1 MDELVGRSFGPYT
14 IMEKIG
20 EGGMSIVY
28 KGYQESL
35 NRYVAIKVLRSE
47 LAHDEEFIT
56 RFRRE
61 ALAVAKL
68 SHSNILHVYDAGEA
82 HGVYYIVMDYV
93 AGGSLKDLIA
103 KGPFE
108 MERAVSI
115 AIQLADALDHAH
127 EEQVIHR
134 DVKPSN
140 VLLARD
146 GRPLLTDFG
155 IARAFYESARL
166 TRTGTSIGTPEYM
179 SPEQAHG
186 QPADARADIYALGI
200 VLFEML
206 TGWVPFSAPTP
217 VATLYKH
224 VNDPPPPLR
233 QANADIPS
241 WLEAA
246 TNKALAKD
254 PDNRYQRAGDFA
266 EQLRQRRAPHKV
278 STHLLPRKK
287 TPTPARG
294 LTGAEKRRAKN
305 PVPLLLGAIG
315 VILLALVTG
324 GAYLLLG
331 GIGSDADV
339 KVSPTLVVLATSAA
353 PTQTLVPT
361 YTSTNTAAPS
371 PTVEPETSTPV
382 IIIITNT
389 REPLPTAAE
398 ASATPLPTT
407 APTLTPQP
415 TSTPEKTPVPSS
427 RPGVIADFE
436 TFGTWKRGDEP
447 NGTFTQS
454 NAQVHQGSYS
464 GKLTYSFGTSE
475 NDYVVFIHPR
485 SIGGQPTRITA
496 WVYGDGS
503 GHLLNVWIREKGG
516 QVWQVP
522 LGRITHS
529 GWQQM
534 KGALDVNQE
543 WPWAHIDGP
552 NNGRIDYP
560 VSFYALILDDNP
572 DPYTGNGTM
581 YIDELRADAE
591 VVAVPGGGGGEKRNP
606 TATSEAVAPAPP
618 TGRLDGN
625 IVFTVY
631 NAGIGSYTLYRV
643 NPDGSDLHALA
654 DYVHQPD
661 ISPNGKYIV
670 VDGIGGGK
678 DDLWSFKLDGS
689 DWRHLTQHPDD
700 HFPTWSPNDLVIA
713 FSSSRQGDGV
723 GRLYMDDAPISTDKT
738 EFIIGDYPVL
748 LPTWE
753 VVFSG
758 CDYGWGTGANCGLW
772 RASKGHAPAQITGTP
787 QDIPTDGTTDEV
799 LFLRPDGDN
808 WDIYRLPRTGGNPV
822 RLTDSPGRD
831 GPATYSPDGKT
842 IAFLSD
848 RSGTW
853 ALYTMNRQ
861 GGDTRKRLDLPMGAN
876 YDQAPLPWS
885 SERISWGPSPVG
897 PTPMPTEDTSV
908 LPAPQITF
916 PIPDDTFSVSKP
928 TVVKWTWSQQLAF
941 NQGFEV
947 RFWHTSESAPSGIA
961 PATAETQLE
970 VSFGLTRAYLKY
982 GQSFYYLDV
991 VVVQLN
997 PYKVLSKSA
1006 RIRVK
1011 ADPNK

>member
-1 MDELVGRSFGPYT
+1 MDELIGKSFGPYT
-14 IMEKIG
+14 IMDKIG
-20 EGGMSIVY
+20 EGGMALVY

-35 NRYVAIKVLRSE
+35 NRYVAIKVLRRE

-68 SHSNILHVYDAGEA
+68 NHPNILHVYDAGVA

-93 AGGSLKDLIA
+93 EGGSLKDLIA
-103 KGPFE
+103 EGPLE
-108 MERAVSI
+108 MERAISI
-115 AIQLADALDHAH
+115 AAQLADALDHAH
-127 EEQVIHR
+127 EQELVHR

-155 IARAFYESARL
+155 IAKAFFESSRL

-186 QPADARADIYALGI
+186 QSADARADIYALGI

-217 VATLYKH
+217 VATLYRH

-233 QANADIPS
+233 QANPDISP
-241 WLEAA
+241 WLEAV

-254 PDNRYQRAGDFA
+254 PDNRYDQAGDLA
-266 EQLRQRRAPHKV
+266 KVLRERRAPQKDAKRT
-278 STHLLPRKK
+278 SPRKK
-287 TPTPARG
+287 ASTPARG
-294 LTGAEKRRAKN
+294 SAGAEKRRARN
-305 PVPLLLGAIG
+305 PVSLLLGAIG
-315 VILLALVTG
+315 VILLILLGG
-324 GAYLLLG
+324 GAYVLLG
-331 GIGSDADV
+331 GTDV
-339 KVSPTLVVLATSAA
+339 STDMEISPTVIALATNSA
-353 PTQTLVPT
+353 PTQTLIPT
-361 YTSTNTAAPS
+361 YTPTQTATPS
-371 PTVEPETSTPV
+371 PTVEPETPTPV
-382 IIIITNT
+382 IVIVTNT
-389 REPLPTAAE
+389 PP
-398 ASATPLPTT
+398 PLPTT
-407 APTLTPQP
+407 AEPSATPSPTETPTP
-415 TSTPEKTPVPSS
+415 TPKTTSAPKKTAVPSGE
-427 RPGVIADFE
+427 PGVIADFE
-436 TFGTWKRGDEP
+436 TFGTWRRGDEP

-454 NAQVHQGSYS
+454 GVRVHEGSYA
-464 GKLTYSFGTSE
+464 GKLAYDFRTSG
-475 NDYVVFIHPR
+475 NDYVVFLGTH
-485 SIGGQPTRITA
+485 SIGGQPARITA

-503 GHLLNVWIREKGG
+503 GHFLNAWIREKGG

-522 LGRITHS
+522 LGRVTHS

-534 KGALDVNQE
+534 QGFLDVTQE
-543 WPWAHIDGP
+543 WPWTHIDGP
-552 NNGRIDYP
+552 NNGKIDYP

-572 DPYTGNGTM
+572 DPYSGKGTI
-581 YIDELRADAE
+581 YIDDLRADAE
-591 VVAVPGGGGGEKRNP
+591 IVTDPGGGGGEKPNATP
-606 TATSEAVAPAPP
+606 TSEAVAPAPP
-618 TGRLDGN
+618 SGSLSGN
-625 IVFTVY
+625 IVFAVY
-631 NAGIGSYTLYRV
+631 NAGIGSYTLFRV
-643 NPDGSDLHALA
+643 KPDGSGLHALA

-661 ISPNGKYIV
+661 ISPDGRYIV
-670 VDGIGGGK
+670 VDGVGGGK
-678 DDLWSFKLDGS
+678 DDLWSFKLDGG
-689 DWRHLTQHPDD
+689 DWRHLTHHPDD
-700 HFPTWSPNDLVIA
+700 HFPTWSPNDLIVA
-713 FSSSRQGDGV
+713 FSSSRQGDGIF
-723 GRLYMDDAPISTDKT
+723 RLYMDDAPIGTDKT
-738 EFIIGDYPVL
+738 KFIIGDYPVL

-758 CDYGWGTGANCGLW
+758 CDYGWGTGASCGLW
-772 RASKGHAPAQITGTP
+772 RASEGYAPAQTTGNP
-787 QDIPTDGTTDEV
+787 QDIPTDGTKDEI

-808 WDIYRLPRTGGNPV
+808 WDIYRIPRTGGNAV

-831 GPATYSPDGKT
+831 GPAAYSPDGKT

-861 GGDTRKRLDLPMGAN
+861 GAGKKKRLDLPMGGN

-885 SERISWGPSPVG
+885 SERISWGPSPAG
-897 PTPMPTEDTSV
+897 PTPMPTEDTSM

-916 PIPDDTFSVSKP
+916 PIPDDTVSASKP
-928 TVVKWTWSQQLAF
+928 MMVKWTWSQKLTF

-947 RFWHTSESAPSGIA
+947 RFWHTSESAPTGIA

-970 VSFGLTRAYLKY
+970 VNFGLTRAYRKY
-982 GQSFYYLDV
+982 GHSFYYLDV

-997 PYKVLSKSA
+997 PYKVLSKSS
-1006 RIRVK
+1006 RIRVQ